1 MVFAP
6 GITETDV
13 SPPVADEVESRP
25 RTNVRRVLY
34 HSQLILL
41 CEWRCPFCD
50 RDNHGEEC
58 SCGATIGPLLARR
71 DD

>member
-6 GITETDV
+6 SIPKTDV
-13 SPPVADEVESRP
+13 LPAVAEEVESRP

-34 HSQLILL
+34 HSQLIL
-41 CEWRCPFCD
+41 CEWRCPFCGD
-50 RDNHGEEC
+50 DNHGEEC

-71 DD
+71 TE